1 MCYRIYHSALCL
13 LAVSA
18 SLGGCGSTTP
28 NSDRVFGNAVRGA
41 LASQTI
47 DPNAA
52 RNRDPVYGLDS
63 HAALAAQRNYA
74 RSYATPEPAPA
85 TKTSDMAR

>member
-1 MCYRIYHSALCL
+1 MCYRIHHSALCL

-18 SLGGCGSTTP
+18 SLSGCVTTTP
-28 NSDRVFGNAVRGA
+28 HSDRVFGNAVREG
-41 LASQTI
+41 LAAQTI

-63 HAALAAQRNYA
+63 HAAIAAQRNYA
-74 RSYATPEPAPA
+74 RSFATPEPAA
-85 TKTSDMAR
+85 VANTSDIAR